1 MGHVQRFKE
10 FLQTFLQEFLKLF
23 FPDVEQRLDFRDI
36 EFLDKEV
43 FTNLA
48 EGSSRRADVVAKLT
62 IHDGEPKLLLVHI
75 EIQAKPEKDF
85 PERMCEYYSLLRSRY
100 RIPVFPVAIY
110 LHGGKTGITSEEYV
124 EHVYDYEI
132 QRFRFQTVQLAR
144 LDVEEY
150 RKGVGPVGAALGA
163 LMDSSRTRERA
174 ELKASLLL
182 QVIES
187 GFDEARQLL
196 LANLIET
203 YLELSPDERKR
214 YRKVVARKEYRKVQ
228 DVDQTRMDKLLSQG
242 EKKGRE
248 AGRQVGHEVGR
259 QEGCEEGRE
268 EGLRVGVMEGK
279 RQTLLALMDRKF
291 GALPETVAAR
301 VRSVE
306 SADELDGLLD
316 LILTAEN
323 LGDMKLDL

>member
-1 MGHVQRFKE
+1 MGHDQRFKE
-10 FLQTFLQEFLKLF
+10 FLQTFLQEFLRLF
-23 FPDVEQRLDFRDI
+23 FPDLEQRLDFRKI

-62 IHDGEPKLLLVHI
+62 THDGLPKLLLVHI
-75 EIQAKPEKDF
+75 EIQANPEKGF

-100 RIPVFPVAIY
+100 KIPVFPVVIY
-110 LHGGKTGITSEEYV
+110 LHGGKTGLTSEEYV

-132 QRFRFQTVQLAR
+132 QRFRFQVVQLAR

-187 GFDEARQLL
+187 EFDEARQLL
-196 LANLIET
+196 LANIINT
-203 YLELSPDERKR
+203 YLELSPGEWER
-214 YRKVVARKEYRKVQ
+214 YRKVVKRKEYRKVQ
-228 DVDQTRMDKLLSQG
+228 DVDETWMDKLLSQG

-248 AGRQVGHEVGR
+248 EGLHAGHEV
-259 QEGCEEGRE
+259 GRE

-279 RQTLLALMDRKF
+279 RQTLFLLMERKF
-291 GALPETVAAR
+291 GPLPEGAASR
-301 VRSVE
+301 VRSIE
-306 SADELDGLLD
+306 SVDELDRLLD
-316 LILTAEN
+316 LILIAEN
-323 LGDMKLDL
+323 LGEMKLDA